1 MNKFG
6 LIDDVP
12 EEASDSPQTLVDKL
26 SSFPSVRPRAPI
38 DLKAVDAAA
47 LPHGFISREA
57 TPATQDEKPH
67 PRRRRAYPPEPTRHL
82 AIRLVSSQY
91 DRFVAYADRHRI
103 TYHEALLRLLDTAG
117 E

>member
-6 LIDDVP
+6 LIEDETDNRSSEIP
-12 EEASDSPQTLVDKL
+12 SLSDRLTA
-26 SSFPSVRPRAPI
+26 FPSVRPRSPI

-47 LPHGFISREA
+47 APHGFISREA
-57 TPATQDEKPH
+57 SSSSEERIHA
-67 PRRRRAYPPEPTRHL
+67 RRRRAVPAEPTRHL

-91 DRFVAYADRHRI
+91 NRFVAYADRHKI
-103 TYHEALLRLLDTAG
+103 TYHEAISRLLDSVG

>member
-12 EEASDSPQTLVDKL
+12 DERTDNPQTLVDKL
-26 SSFPSVRPRAPI
+26 SSFPSVRPRPPI

-57 TPATQDEKPH
+57 SPAPVEERLH
-67 PRRRRAYPPEPTRHL
+67 PRRRRANPPEPTRHL

-103 TYHEALLRLLDTAG
+103 TYHEAILKLLDTAG